1 MNFLA
6 ATLCAVAS
14 SVLLGMVLAFQNG
27 ALTPAA
33 ALLALSGGS
42 VIGAIAWW
50 HGRTTR
56 KFPRPGGWA
65 MAALVLFALF
75 SLRAFLWLIFREGDE
90 LRVLSPNNLGDM
102 SLHLTFIRYLAN
114 GAPFWPDSPI
124 FSAGK
129 LTYSIGMDFFNALLF
144 LVGVDTVRGLI
155 WTGLLGALGTGLAL
169 LRWGRAFTVLG
180 FLCNGGLAAL
190 ACIASAPDLPFF
202 RDYQADWAWKSLPLS
217 ILVTQRGFLFALPA
231 GLLLLTSW
239 RTRFFRDGEGWKM
252 PFLGELLLYAAMPLF
267 HLHTFLALSF
277 LLAAFF
283 IGRQP
288 ARPQIARLIAAAF
301 LPATALTYF
310 TIGMFKTNAEPM
322 WDDMSQFENPPGRPP
337 LDALGWQ
344 PGWMVNDT
352 NTACLWQQF
361 ADAAPAAEIFSA
373 HGKFLIF
380 WFGNFG
386 VLPLLLVPLLV
397 TLLRPVLP
405 RGPTHLTAWGFFSG
419 VILITPLLGSWSDY
433 QEKSLGALLTGGGP
447 DWDLRAAAVPLLALL
462 AAIAAARLRP
472 WNSRL
477 FGLRRALFALASLL
491 MLDALLA
498 ALHAWDPHVPL
509 LRANAVPLLIATFA
523 FCTFLPHIS
532 RQPAAGWPALMGIPA
547 LFLFFVCCNIR
558 FAHWDWDNTKVM
570 LWPLLIVLA
579 VLWETLL
586 VRWKPFYRAV
596 ICSLLFFSGLL
607 SVFGGIGG
615 LYHGYTIARLST
627 LDAVAQ
633 AVRGIPITEPFAAQP
648 NYNHPLLLCGRK
660 VVMGYDGHLS
670 SHGIHYGPVD
680 DELDALMRG
689 FPDWRLRA
697 ARLGVRYLFFGPKER
712 ETWPASYESWRMSA
726 TVIASGEWGEIFD
739 LETPPL
745 PVGESESP
753 TLRLAPPR
761 LQPPSARP

>member
-6 ATLCAVAS
+6 ATLYAVAT
-14 SVLLGMVLAFQNG
+14 SVLLGVVLGFQNG
-27 ALTPAA
+27 ALTPMAA
-33 ALLALSGGS
+33 VLALSGGV
-42 VIGAIAWW
+42 VIGVIGWW
-50 HGRTTR
+50 RGRSAP
-56 KFPRPGGWA
+56 KLPRPGGWA

-75 SLRAFLWLIFREGDE
+75 SLRAFLWLLFREGDE

-129 LTYSIGMDFFNALLF
+129 LTYSVGMDFFNALLA
-144 LVGVDTVRGLI
+144 LIGVDTVRGLI
-155 WTGLLGALGTGLAL
+155 WTGLIGALGTGLAL
-169 LRWGRAFTVLG
+169 LRWGGAFTVLG

-190 ACIASAPDLPFF
+190 ACIASSPDLPFF

-239 RTRFFRDGEGWKM
+239 RTRLFRDGDGWKM
-252 PFLGELLLYAAMPLF
+252 PFPGELLLYAAMPFF

-283 IGRQP
+283 LGRP
-288 ARPQIARLIAAAF
+288 AARPQIARLLAAAF
-301 LPATALTYF
+301 LPATALAYLTV
-310 TIGMFKTNAEPM
+310 GMFKTNAEPM
-322 WDDMSQFENPPGRPP
+322 WQDMSQFENPPGRPP

-344 PGWMVNDT
+344 PGWMVNDAT
-352 NTACLWQQF
+352 TAGIWQQF
-361 ADAAPAAEIFSA
+361 AETTPAVNFFAP

-386 VLPLLLVPLLV
+386 VLPLLLVPLLLA
-397 TLLRPVLP
+397 LLRPVLP
-405 RGPTHLTAWGFFSG
+405 RGPTTLAAWGCFAAI
-419 VILITPLLGSWSDY
+419 ILTTPLLGSWNGY

-447 DWDLRAAAVPLLALL
+447 NWDLRAAAVPLLALV
-462 AAIAAARLRP
+462 AAIAGFRLRS
-472 WNSRL
+472 WNSRD
-477 FGLRRALFALASLL
+477 FGLRRVLFTFAGLL
-491 MLDALLA
+491 ILDALLTV
-498 ALHAWDPHVPL
+498 LHTWNPHVPL
-509 LRANAVPLLIATFA
+509 LRANAVPLVLATFA
-523 FCTFLPHIS
+523 FGVFLWRIA
-532 RQPAAGWPALMGIPA
+532 RQPAAGWPTLVGIPA

-558 FAHWDWDNTKVM
+558 FANWEWDNTKLM
-570 LWPLLIVLA
+570 LWPWLIVLA
-579 VLWETLL
+579 VLWEVILI
-586 VRWKPFYRAV
+586 RWTPFYRAI
-596 ICSLLFFSGLL
+596 ICSLLFFSGFL

-633 AVRGIPITEPFAAQP
+633 AVRDIPITEPFAAQP

-745 PVGESESP
+745 PVEEGESP

-761 LQPPSARP
+761 LQPPSAPQ